1 MKGEKMKT
9 TKSYRPLN
17 DEEVVTLMLAMDPDL
32 DHIEIKEQFSDSPFV
47 LLTKEGAS
55 FEGVVT
61 GIRDEAVQLRQADGK
76 LLLVKKSAIA
86 AVRRP

>member
-1 MKGEKMKT
+1 MKT

-17 DEEVVTLMLAMDPDL
+17 DEEVVLLMLAMDPSL
-32 DHIEIKEQFSDSPFV
+32 TSFEIKESFPDCPFV

-61 GIRDEAVQLRQADGK
+61 GIRDGSVQLRQADGTF
-76 LLLVKKSAIA
+76 LMVRKSCIA
-86 AVRRP
+86 AVRRPSAKK